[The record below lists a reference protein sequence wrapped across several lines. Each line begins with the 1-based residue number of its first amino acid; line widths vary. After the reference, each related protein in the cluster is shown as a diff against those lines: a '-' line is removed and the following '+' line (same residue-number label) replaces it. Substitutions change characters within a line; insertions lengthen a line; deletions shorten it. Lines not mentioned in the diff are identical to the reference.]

1 MSILSF
7 IENELGSVHNW
18 PQDKLRFIFYIRP
31 TNYTTIEIASF
42 FFGNKI
48 PRDTKLELFQEYN
61 HPSSGQVE
69 ILCEKYETW
78 LLRTGFKHMS
88 YYYNM
93 SMGRMVYVN
102 GSDHHQMERVDDNT
116 IGFLIGFGDSFPTCI
131 KRELK
136 ITVTVVENKHTQF

>member
-88 YYYNM
+88 YY
-93 SMGRMVYVN
+93 
-102 GSDHHQMERVDDNT
+102 
-116 IGFLIGFGDSFPTCI
+116 
-131 KRELK
+131 
-136 ITVTVVENKHTQF
+136 